1 MDKELEKKKIKNFGY
16 TFSIIFFLL
25 GIYNFFKINNYFVL
39 YFVIFL
45 ILTIVTLKFYY
56 LLKYPSIL
64 WEKLGI
70 FLGLIFSPII
80 LLFVYLITIMPIN
93 LVIRFLRIDIIN
105 KRKSDKLK
113 TYWIKP
119 EKKKIN
125 FSNQF

>member
-1 MDKELEKKKIKNFGY
+1 MEKELEKKKFKNFGY

-25 GIYNFFKINNYFVL
+25 GIYDFFKINNYFIL

>member
-1 MDKELEKKKIKNFGY
+1 MEKELEKKKYKNFGY
-16 TFSIIFFLL
+16 TFSLIFFLL
-25 GIYNFFKINNYFVL
+25 GIYDFFKINNYFIL
-39 YFVIFL
+39 YFVICFIL
-45 ILTIVTLKFYY
+45 IVFTLKFYHF
-56 LLKYPSIL
+56 LKYPSIL
-64 WEKLGI
+64 WEKFGI
-70 FLGLIFSPII
+70 FLGLLFSPII

-93 LVIRFLRIDIIN
+93 LIIRFFRIDIIN

>member
-1 MDKELEKKKIKNFGY
+1 MEKELEKKKFKNFGY

-25 GIYNFFKINNYFVL
+25 GIYNFFKINNYFIL

>member
-1 MDKELEKKKIKNFGY
+1 MEKELEKKKYKNFGY
-16 TFSIIFFLL
+16 TFSLIFFLL
-25 GIYNFFKINNYFVL
+25 GIYDFFKINNYFII
-39 YFVIFL
+39 YFVIFFIL
-45 ILTIVTLKFYY
+45 IVFTLKFYHF
-56 LLKYPSIL
+56 LKYPSIL
-64 WEKLGI
+64 WEKFGI
-70 FLGLIFSPII
+70 FLGLLFSPII

-93 LVIRFLRIDIIN
+93 LIIRFFRIDIIN

>member
-25 GIYNFFKINNYFVL
+25 GIYDFFKINNYFIL